1 MNKKRKRK
9 GKQRRKAPQGRD
21 KEVVICHIFFVVYL
35 GSWRWQKCKQSV
47 TNEHKQSK
55 IPLSNSTTFLIIF
68 QSPIPTH
75 IHTYTLPTH
84 ARYHEPPTGVCT
96 YCILSMFVYF
106 VRMSIQSFFL
116 SFFQILCFCFLFFK
130 FLPSSVFL
138 FFQLSDVTSL
148 VIFPK

>member
-21 KEVVICHIFFVVYL
+21 KEVVICHIFFIVYL

-75 IHTYTLPTH
+75 IRTYTLPTH
-84 ARYHEPPTGVCT
+84 ARYLEPPTGVCT

-106 VRMSIQSFFL
+106 VRMSIYSFFL
-116 SFFQILCFCFLFFK
+116 SFFFLDIVFF
-130 FLPSSVFL
+130 FS
-138 FFQLSDVTSL
+138 FFQIPTQQCFSFLS
-148 VIFPK
+148 VI